1 MITHT
6 GSDEWV
12 PTSSEPWKSNPTPKE
27 QAALNAYLQY
37 VFASPFVQEITAR
50 KMSLLSLAAG
60 QSIIDVGC
68 GSGVLLPLLAKAV
81 GSAGKVVGVDY
92 SLAMVRDAET
102 KVETEGLSQIV
113 SVREADARR
122 LPFAD
127 GSFDAA
133 HCERLL
139 MHLEDPNKALIEMA
153 RVVRPGGRIVV
164 AEPDWG
170 GIRIDHP
177 DRAEFDSIYHRALR
191 MRHPDMG
198 LTVLRRLQEIGLTDV
213 TAQPMLAVF
222 RGGGVLPAYGLNL
235 SLGADALVE
244 EGKISRSRA
253 DALIAKL
260 DELNSSGRYLAVVVY
275 YIVAART
282 SL

>member
-1 MITHT
+1 MTET
-6 GSDEWV
+6 GADEWV
-12 PTSSEPWKSNPTPKE
+12 PTASAPWKSNPTPKE
-27 QAALNAYLQY
+27 QAALTAYLKE

-50 KMSLLSLAAG
+50 KMSLLNLAAG
-60 QSIIDVGC
+60 QSVVDVGC
-68 GSGVLLPLLAKAV
+68 GSGVFLPMLAKAV
-81 GSAGKVVGVDY
+81 GSAGKAFGVDY
-92 SLAMVRDAET
+92 SPAMVRDAET
-102 KVETEGLSQIV
+102 KVETEGLSHIV
-113 SVREADARR
+113 SVREADASR

-139 MHLEDPNKALIEMA
+139 MHLEDPNVALIEMA

-177 DRAEFDSIYHRALR
+177 DRADFDAIYHRALP

-198 LTVLRRLQEIGLTDV
+198 LTILRRMQEIGLTDV

-222 RGGGVLPAYGLNL
+222 RDGGVLPAT
-235 SLGADALVE
+235 A
-244 EGKISRSRA
+244 
-253 DALIAKL
+253 
-260 DELNSSGRYLAVVVY
+260 
-275 YIVAART
+275 
-282 SL
+282 

>member
-1 MITHT
+1 MTT
-6 GSDEWV
+6 EAGSDEWT
-12 PTSSEPWKSNPTPKE
+12 PTSSAAWKSNPTPKE
-27 QAALNAYLQY
+27 QSALNAYLQET
-37 VFASPFVQEITAR
+37 FASPFIQETTAR
-50 KMSLLSLAAG
+50 KISLLNLAAG

-68 GSGVLLPLLAKAV
+68 GSGVLLPMLAKAV

-92 SLAMVRDAET
+92 SPAMVRDAEK

-127 GSFDAA
+127 RSFDAA

-139 MHLEDPNKALIEMA
+139 MHLEDPNTALTEMV

-164 AEPDWG
+164 AEPDWSG
-170 GIRIDHP
+170 FRIDHP
-177 DRAEFDSIYHRALR
+177 DRADFDAIYHRAMP

-198 LTVLRRLQEIGLTDV
+198 LTVLRRMQEIGLTDV
-213 TAQPMLAVF
+213 TAQPVLGVF
-222 RGGGVLPAYGLNL
+222 RDAGVLLAAGLRL

-260 DELNSSGRYLAVVVY
+260 DELNSAGRYLAVGVY
-275 YIVAART
+275 YVVAART
-282 SL
+282 SQ